1 MLKKVKTAFALLMVT
16 LVLCSCNNSGTSSN
30 TTTQAENT
38 VNYEAFVK
46 DDIMYIRDDKGNA
59 YEYNDGIYTDDDT
72 GEEYIYVNSLN
83 TFGGKVDEIRKEY
96 NLTAD
101 VTDMDK
107 RMEEIN
113 KLDEKNTERKGYK
126 IPLSLL
132 YFDSN
137 ANQYYFESDVLG
149 NKNYYPENGI
159 YSYFYNEDPENS
171 YYIFAKDGTRIS
183 FKSIEDITE

>member
-38 VNYEAFVK
+38 VSYEAFVK
-46 DDIMYIRDDKGNA
+46 DDVMYIRDDKGNA

-113 KLDEKNTERKGYK
+113 KLDEKNTERKGYR

-137 ANQYYFESDVLG
+137 AINIILRQMFLATKIITLKTVFTHTSIMRTL
-149 NKNYYPENGI
+149 KTLI
-159 YSYFYNEDPENS
+159 
-171 YYIFAKDGTRIS
+171 IFLPKTVQ
-183 FKSIEDITE
+183 E

>member
-1 MLKKVKTAFALLMVT
+1 MVT

-38 VNYEAFVK
+38 VSYEAFVK
-46 DDIMYIRDDKGNA
+46 DDVMYIRDDKGNA

-113 KLDEKNTERKGYK
+113 KLDEKIQNAKVIEFLYLFYILIPMQINIILRQMFLATK
-126 IPLSLL
+126 IITLKTVFTHTSIMMTLKTL
-132 YFDSN
+132 
-137 ANQYYFESDVLG
+137 
-149 NKNYYPENGI
+149 I
-159 YSYFYNEDPENS
+159 
-171 YYIFAKDGTRIS
+171 IFLPKTVQ
-183 FKSIEDITE
+183 E

>member
-38 VNYEAFVK
+38 VSYEAFVK
-46 DDIMYIRDDKGNA
+46 DDVMYIRDDKGNA

-107 RMEEIN
+107 EW
-113 KLDEKNTERKGYK
+113 KK
-126 IPLSLL
+126 
-132 YFDSN
+132 
-137 ANQYYFESDVLG
+137 
-149 NKNYYPENGI
+149 
-159 YSYFYNEDPENS
+159 
-171 YYIFAKDGTRIS
+171 
-183 FKSIEDITE
+183 